1 MKRLI
6 PLLICTVILYLVGAP
21 TIAQQI
27 DRELSPN
34 DPNFVAP
41 ITEFRSGTPY
51 IQSYSS
57 WPTLASAIDTC
68 ECLDI
73 VFVIDDT
80 GSMTSAI
87 NNVKAGIASILTLA
101 ETTCDSVQAGLI
113 TFKDDVE
120 VDVDLTAN
128 LAAVQAAI
136 LALVAGGGLD
146 EPEASNEAL
155 REAVTA
161 AGTTCP
167 KVGDFTFSS
176 WRDGCCKIA
185 ILVTDARPGTCDD
198 AYVVGVD
205 DVDAN
210 AVAVAALGNNIK
222 IGALYTESFVVFSG
236 TIIPI
241 MQNYAAVTG
250 GVYGQTPADG
260 SGTAIAIEQIILDCI
275 GAAAT
280 ELCCTEVG
288 CISVIQGS
296 CEPSG
301 GIIVNDCAACGV
313 VEVQEKTWGAIKAL
327 YKND

>member
-1 MKRLI
+1 MKRLL
-6 PLLICTVILYLVGAP
+6 PLLIFTIIVYLVGAP

-41 ITEFRSGTPY
+41 IPESSGGTPY
-51 IQSYSS
+51 IQSYSGG
-57 WPTLASAIDTC
+57 PTLASVIDTC

-80 GSMTSAI
+80 GSMGPAI
-87 NNVKAGIASILTLA
+87 NNVKAGITSILILA
-101 ETTCDSVQAGLI
+101 EATCDSVQAGLI
-113 TFKDDVE
+113 TFKDNVE
-120 VDVDLTAN
+120 VDVDLTTN

-136 LALVAGGGLD
+136 LALVATGGLN

-167 KVGDFTFSS
+167 KIGDFTFSS

-205 DVDAN
+205 DIDAN
-210 AVAVAALGNNIK
+210 AVAVAAVGNNIK
-222 IGALYTESFVVFSG
+222 IGAIYTETFLGFSG

-241 MQNYAAVTG
+241 MLNYAAVTG

-260 SGTAIAIEQIILDCI
+260 SGTADAIEQIILDCV
-275 GAAAT
+275 GTAAT
-280 ELCCTEVG
+280 ELCCTVIG
-288 CISVIQGS
+288 CTSVIQGS
-296 CEPSG
+296 CVPSG
-301 GIIVNDCAACGV
+301 GFVISNCAECT
-313 VEVQEKTWGAIKAL
+313 VEVHEKTWGAIKAL